1 MAEGQQKADA
11 VVGNGIK
18 PKRAG
23 ETPRQQIRKAKATRL
38 RQFSAEEKIWIL
50 MEGMRGEEPVSVI
63 CRREG
68 IHVTIYYRWM
78 PDGLEAMKARLRGDT
93 LREMNRSEVQ
103 ELKREN
109 EQLKQL
115 VAEYALQV
123 TVLKKSLT
131 GS

>member
-1 MAEGQQKADA
+1 MAEGQQQADA
-11 VVGNGIK
+11 VVGNGVK

-23 ETPRQQIRKAKATRL
+23 ETPRQQMRKAKATRL
-38 RQFSAEEKIWIL
+38 RQFPAEEKIRIV
-50 MEGMRGEEPVSVI
+50 MKGIRAEKPVWVI

-68 IHVTIYYRWM
+68 IRATVYYRWM
-78 PDGLEAMKARLRGDT
+78 REGLEAMKARLRGDT

-103 ELKREN
+103 GLKREN
-109 EQLKQL
+109 ELLKQL

-123 TVLKKSLT
+123 TVLKRSLT

>member
-1 MAEGQQKADA
+1 MGEEQAGS
-11 VVGNGIK
+11 VVG
-18 PKRAG
+18 KRERQVRGG
-23 ETPRQQIRKAKATRL
+23 ETPRQQMRKAKAARR
-38 RQFSAEEKIWIL
+38 RQFSAEEKIRIV
-50 MEGMRGEEPVSVI
+50 MEGIRGEEPVSVI

-68 IHVTIYYRWM
+68 IHATVYYRWM
-78 PDGLEAMKARLRGDT
+78 REGLEAMKGRLRGDT

-123 TVLKKSLT
+123 TVLKKSFT